1 METTKIFDFKG
12 LYQNGNKKNPPL
24 GFFRRLTNAYKDRT
38 GRIRPYGR
46 GVQAANVAGT
56 DPLLAVLYKGDIFQ
70 LLRDGTQKY
79 GSDAIT
85 QVFNS
90 TGTMGE
96 MDLLESTT
104 YFPADNFTSAVVNN
118 KLFFCE
124 YVNKAEYNNS
134 GLGLATFTYAVFNPM
149 RFDGINVQRAGLPT
163 PWFYSTPTAG
173 GNARLR
179 AVYLTIGLD
188 AEPVFSNYLEWGVT
202 VGAGPAYTNAATMNF
217 GGYTGG
223 GAVALGDAV
232 GAAGCYFPTSRQ
244 PGDSLYDFTVPGVF
258 GTVPNFY
265 NRKWARWNGLGQTY
279 TGGVGINFTATALS
293 PGLKVGDWLLHIPDD
308 TFSLTPANT
317 VYDAYY
323 FRVSSLVGMSVTLA
337 PQCKGLNGYTS
348 TWEDIDLDQGP
359 PKGVST
365 MASLMSSMSHGL
377 TNIWTVISKSANAGG
392 TLPYIVCSISPIYWD
407 SEFTEATYTTAAKT
421 FRRNVLGIISS
432 DMSDWYDITRV
443 KTTFPPV
450 IGITAFNNLLV
461 GFDRN
466 AVYFTDITLGG
477 STEMV
482 SGFSNILP
490 YGSEYGDIVAV
501 CGCEDFLFLSRE
513 RRNYV
518 IRGELTTGNIS
529 ITECDLPVL
538 GAANA
543 RAVSNAFAGKII
555 FMNKSGVW
563 SVSSSGQITEL
574 SAPIRDLF
582 LGESVDGNPFDAS
595 VFKTKAQRLADAFDG
610 GVFQFVLEPSR
621 GLIFLLTGLRDATS
635 KNIDDSTILVHDAN
649 DGSWYEWDSSFAT
662 AIEVKEGALWCFA
675 EDNLYTED
683 GVLRAG
689 EQQLIIPQ
697 WLTQGAP
704 SLEKQFLQVKFFGS
718 FPTSAVKVS
727 QQNNW
732 QAIDGVSVDDYQTY
746 EDYTATST
754 DKYDHKQRLD
764 TSKAKASSI
773 GLDCST
779 GGGVHLEGIEVEW
792 DPCQQGIKG

>member
-79 GSDAIT
+79 GASALT
-85 QVFNS
+85 QAFN
-90 TGTMGE
+90 TGNMGK

-134 GLGLATFTYAVFNPM
+134 GLGLATYTYAVFNPM

-163 PWFYSTPTAG
+163 PWFYSTPTNA

-188 AEPVFSNYLEWGVT
+188 GEPVFSNYLEWGVT
-202 VGAGPAYTNAATMNF
+202 VGAGPIYGVANLNL
-217 GGYTGG
+217 GGYN
-223 GAVALGDAV
+223 GAMVANTDPV
-232 GAAGCYFPTSRQ
+232 GVSGTFFPPTRETK
-244 PGDSLYDFTVPGVF
+244 DSLFDFVVPGTL

-265 NRKWARWNGLGQTY
+265 NKKFLKPSAGAY
-279 TGGVGINFTATALS
+279 TAGIGPKLTSSYNS
-293 PGLKVGDWLLHIPDD
+293 PGLKVGDWLLCLD
-308 TFSLTPANT
+308 TTTFVSSTKK
-317 VYDAYY
+317 YDAYY
-323 FRVSSLVGMSVTLA
+323 LQIVAVGPGTDYQFSSKIKAFNAYTVS
-337 PQCKGLNGYTS
+337 
-348 TWEDIDLDQGP
+348 WEDMDLESGMPDGVANSAAFITILTSQGI
-359 PKGVST
+359 S
-365 MASLMSSMSHGL
+365 
-377 TNIWTVISKSANAGG
+377 NIWSIISKSANAAG
-392 TLPYIVCSISPIYWD
+392 TLDYKACRIEPIFWD
-407 SEFTEATYTTAAKT
+407 SNTVVATAAT
-421 FRRNVLGIISS
+421 ADLSFLRPFLGVITSVF
-432 DMSDWYDITRV
+432 SDWYDITRV

-466 AVYFTDITLGG
+466 AIYFTDITLGG

-529 ITECDLPVL
+529 ISECDLPVL

-543 RAVSNAFAGKII
+543 RSVSNAFAGKVL

-563 SVSSSGQITEL
+563 SVNSSGQITEL

-582 LGESVDGNPFDAS
+582 LGESVDGNPFDAA
-595 VFKTKAQRLADAFDG
+595 VFKTKAQRLTDAFDG

-621 GLIFLLTGLRDATS
+621 GLIFILTGLRDSVS
-635 KNIDDSTILVHDAN
+635 KNIDDSTLLVHDAN
-649 DGSWYEWDSSFAT
+649 DGSWYEWDSSFAA

-718 FPTSAVKVS
+718 FPTTAVKVS

-754 DKYDHKQRLD
+754 DKYDHKKRLD
-764 TSKAKASSI
+764 TSKAHASSI

-779 GGGVHLEGIEVEW
+779 GGGIHLEGIEIEW
-792 DPCQQGIKG
+792 DPCQQGIKS